1 MERLFRGITKNENDL
16 LGHISRWGA
25 DAYPIKKVG
34 NGKWIWFE
42 FFGVKGAPT
51 VYKTK
56 REAVTAFEDFHQI
69 LLDAYA
75 GRI

>member
-1 MERLFRGITKNENDL
+1 MEILRRGITANEKELID
-16 LGHISRWGA
+16 HISRWGS
-25 DAYPIKKVG
+25 DGYPIQKCKG
-34 NGKWIWFE
+34 GKWIWFE

-56 REAVTAFEDFHQI
+56 REAVAAFEDFHQI